1 MPEVWP
7 TASKKD
13 NFALLINT
21 LSVGGSECGWVV
33 ACRVIFMS
41 NPILVELSWGCGKK
55 AMR

>member
-41 NPILVELSWGCGKK
+41 NPILVELSWGCAKK